1 MPRKPDGL
9 KALSKFLESDLGEKI
24 ARNIAGLITVA
35 QSLDQ
40 LIESV
45 APHVHL
51 AAHSAL
57 LMQAT
62 VPVAGDVA
70 EVVDGKRKRKRQIRD
85 PNAPKRPPPSYVLF
99 VKNQYQ
105 GVAELHPDLKP
116 KEIMVMLG
124 GQWRDLT
131 DDEKRPYHERSA
143 SQREQYSLDMVEYK
157 GKKLRDTN
165 EDADDQS
172 DAEADGSTPGG
183 DIADGDINEMSGSSS
198 TDEGE
203 DVSSDSD
210 QSSDPEETLTPDL
223 MQAAVSENK
232 LLAAKAA
239 AAAVA
244 MSAPTIGK
252 GVTGLNSSKHS
263 KLVASSIMHLDKP
276 KSVAMPSS
284 TVVSKKQAAAAAA
297 AAAAADSGKA
307 HHNKRKKGNG
317 EEISNTLY
325 QTAGKPMKTATT
337 PTLSSKTSSKSK
349 VLGTPI
355 SSTILSQNQLNRTP
369 VVYLNNGGQPASDH
383 KHKSHT
389 TSKEKGEKKKH
400 R

>member
-70 EVVDGKRKRKRQIRD
+70 E
-85 PNAPKRPPPSYVLF
+85 
-99 VKNQYQ
+99 

-232 LLAAKAA
+232 LAAKAA

>member
-70 EVVDGKRKRKRQIRD
+70 E
-85 PNAPKRPPPSYVLF
+85 
-99 VKNQYQ
+99 
-105 GVAELHPDLKP
+105 
-116 KEIMVMLG
+116 
-124 GQWRDLT
+124 
-131 DDEKRPYHERSA
+131 PYHERSA

-276 KSVAMPSS
+276 KSVAMPS
-284 TVVSKKQAAAAAA
+284 
-297 AAAAADSGKA
+297 
-307 HHNKRKKGNG
+307 
-317 EEISNTLY
+317 LY
-325 QTAGKPMKTATT
+325 
-337 PTLSSKTSSKSK
+337 SC
-349 VLGTPI
+349 I
-355 SSTILSQNQLNRTP
+355 
-369 VVYLNNGGQPASDH
+369 
-383 KHKSHT
+383 
-389 TSKEKGEKKKH
+389 
-400 R
+400 